1 MDFRTLLVADYV
13 VQVCCALGLL
23 LMSRSV
29 AGLRGL
35 RWFAWA
41 YAAVT
46 AGLVMVS
53 WPEAT
58 RLLLILWLGRLLV
71 LLGAVLMSQGI
82 AEFAVAKASVLG
94 WGGSLLAL
102 VAPLE
107 LYALAYRPELAV
119 AIFAMA
125 FAAQMLVCVLV
136 LLSHQAPGE
145 RAASRTMASVLAG
158 VAGLCVARAML
169 SPLRLPVGNLS
180 DSALGLGLAFTYLV
194 LSSTMAFGFVWMM
207 TARLRNQ
214 LEMQARTDALTGVLN
229 RRALEATAVLELAA
243 CQRRQSPLAI
253 LAIDLDHFKFL
264 NDAYGHAAGDLALA
278 STAGLLVQCL
288 RSTDMVARFG
298 GEEFVAVLP
307 DRDGMRASLIAER
320 LRSRLEEMRVEYEG
334 QQLALTASFGVAVS
348 GPGDTWSALLRRADR
363 ALYEAKRTG
372 RNCIRGES
380 SVLRPAVP
388 RSTSRPGIAI
398 VN

>member
-41 YAAVT
+41 YVAVT
-46 AGLVMVS
+46 AGLVLVS
-53 WPEAT
+53 WPEAA
-58 RLLLILWLGRLLV
+58 RILLLLWIGRLLV

-82 AEFAVAKASVLG
+82 AEFAVANASVLG

-102 VAPLE
+102 FAPLE
-107 LYALAYRPELAV
+107 LYALVYRPQLAV
-119 AIFAMA
+119 AIFAIA

-136 LLSHQAPGE
+136 LLAHQAPGE
-145 RAASRTMASVLAG
+145 RAASRTMAAILAA

-169 SPLRLPVGNLS
+169 APLRVNL
-180 DSALGLGLAFTYLV
+180 DNLNGTTMGLGLAFSYLV
-194 LSSTMAFGFVWMM
+194 LSAIMAFGFVWMM

-229 RRALEATAVLELAA
+229 RRALEASAVRELAA
-243 CQRRQSPLAI
+243 CQRRQSPLAV

-264 NDAYGHAAGDLALA
+264 NDAYGHAAGDIALSA
-278 STAGLLVQCL
+278 TAGLLVQCL
-288 RSTDMVARFG
+288 RSTDLLARFG

-334 QQLALTASFGVAVS
+334 QQLALTGSFGVAVAA
-348 GPGDTWSALLRRADR
+348 PGDTWSAVLRRADR

-380 SVLRPAVP
+380 SVLRPVVP
-388 RSTSRPGIAI
+388 RSTSRG
-398 VN
+398 VVFN